1 MQKVCYGGQVVE
13 LFGGEAADAQLGDQ
27 RRQQLVKDGL
37 VFVLVGVEVRG
48 EHEGDAPHSPN
59 LPYPGLLS
67 LLFPRWL
74 LKGPSR
80 HALFRWFRVRFEI
93 YGIKL
98 ACGSNVQAHSL
109 L

>member
-1 MQKVCYGGQVVE
+1 MQKVCY
-13 LFGGEAADAQLGDQ
+13 GGEAADAQLGDQ

-37 VFVLVGVEVRG
+37 VLVGVEVRG
-48 EHEGDAPHSPN
+48 EHEGNAPHSPD

-67 LLFPRWL
+67 LLFLRWL

-80 HALFRWFRVRFEI
+80 HPLFRWFRVRFEI

-98 ACGSNVQAHSL
+98 ACGSNVQPHSL